1 MTTAADDEVAITRE
15 GALARITLNRPKSI
29 NALSRAMIDAI
40 TDVLAVCAADPTIRL
55 VVFTGNGPRG
65 FCAGGDVRAIRQM
78 VLEGRLAEADAYF
91 AAEYAMNGII
101 ARFPKPTVA
110 LAHGAT
116 MGGGIGIAGHCRY
129 RFCRPDTRFAMPESA
144 IGFVC
149 DIGVNAIVC
158 EAPVERALPFLLSGV
173 PIGPADALALGLAD
187 GVIAAESEE
196 ALLAALVEATGA
208 PDVDLAVV
216 QLFDRFGVPAGD
228 APFLA
233 LCDQVPEL
241 DVGSVA
247 TIIAGFDNLPNAA
260 GAALAQTLRSRSPL
274 SLEAIRRAHLYARA
288 HGAIGE
294 VLAVDLAL
302 ARFMARQPDFVE
314 GVRAVLVDKDQTP
327 VWAPLD
333 ADSSPLIGLAEAIDD
348 VSEFTASAP

>member
-1 MTTAADDEVAITRE
+1 MTTVAGDDVAISRD
-15 GALARITLNRPKSI
+15 GALARITLNRPKAI
-29 NALSRAMIDAI
+29 NALSRAMIDTI
-40 TDVLAVCAADPTIRL
+40 TASLADCAADPAIRL
-55 VVFTGNGPRG
+55 VVFTGAGPRG

-78 VLEGRLAEADAYF
+78 VLEGQLDEADAYF

-116 MGGGIGIAGHCRY
+116 MGGGIGIAGHCGY
-129 RFCRPDTRFAMPESA
+129 RFCHPETRFAMPESA

-158 EAPVERALPFLLSGV
+158 EAPVERALPFLLSGTS
-173 PIGPADALALGLAD
+173 IGPADALALGLTD
-187 GVIAAESEE
+187 GVIVAENGE
-196 ALLAALVEATGA
+196 ALLTALVEAAGA
-208 PDVDLAVV
+208 PDVDLAVA
-216 QLFDRFGVPAGD
+216 QLFERFGAPAGD
-228 APFLA
+228 APFVA
-233 LCDQVPEL
+233 LCDRVPGL
-241 DVGSVA
+241 DVGSVEA
-247 TIIAGFDNLPNAA
+247 IIATFDNLPDEA

-274 SLEAIRRAHLYARA
+274 SLEAIRRAHLYARG

-327 VWAPLD
+327 LWAPL
-333 ADSSPLIGLAEAIDD
+333 APDSAPMIGLAEAIGD
-348 VSEFTASAP
+348 VSEFTRVNP